1 MVFTR
6 TNLINTNSCNLFR
19 IIDDLKSRLLKLQKE
34 SSVLIKVQQ
43 IHKLFIVMNA
53 NFEDIIILHKLC
65 NTCYNKSVSLLR
77 EIHVYSKSKLYM
89 NVKDR
94 KTFHI
99 AENQITKYI
108 NTHNKRILQ
117 YLPKINEDLFRY
129 IMAFV

>member
-6 TNLINTNSCNLFR
+6 TNLINSNKCNLFR
-19 IIDDLKSRLLKLQKE
+19 IIDDLKARLFKLQKE
-34 SSVLIKVQQ
+34 KSVMIKVQQ

-53 NFEDIIILHKLC
+53 NFEDIIILHSLA

-77 EIHVYSKSKLYM
+77 EIHIYSKSELYIDANIKLF
-89 NVKDR
+89 R
-94 KTFHI
+94 IT
-99 AENQITKYI
+99 ANQITKYI